1 MSYFHVRLAAVPV
14 PQEGGSQPQVTQ
26 ITSRVQV
33 GTTDPGGD
41 PIYVEVTQYHS
52 MAPALQNPPDDN
64 VLMAVEWD
72 CISPYVILHKGTY
85 DIANMRFMGWP
96 EITQEEWEA
105 LQP

>member
-1 MSYFHVRLAAVPV
+1 MSHFHVRLAAVPV

-33 GTTDPGGD
+33 GTTDPGGE
-41 PIYVEVTQYHS
+41 PIYVEVTQLHC
-52 MAPALQNPPDDN
+52 MTNEFVDDPN

-96 EITQEEWEA
+96 EITQAEWEA
-105 LQP
+105 QQP